1 MPPNLKQQ
9 FNKKVI
15 GVKNIEQQEDSVKYS
30 ESLSKWG
37 SESYGVDRRCGVA
50 EVRGVTELL
59 GSAELGGVAEL
70 GKVRSHG
77 IRVGFRT

>member
-1 MPPNLKQQ
+1 M
-9 FNKKVI
+9 
-15 GVKNIEQQEDSVKYS
+15 
-30 ESLSKWG
+30 SKWG
-37 SESYGVDRRCGVA
+37 SEGYRVDWRCGVV
-50 EVRGVTELL
+50 EVKGVTELL